1 MSPKKSKKKSADA
14 TEEPAVE
21 SALAAHEEEAPGEP
35 IEAQAAES
43 PEPAE
48 SPETTTS
55 TEPAEPSEPAEQ
67 TEAAEPTEPSEP
79 EQEGPTQGWARLIRM
94 GRPRLTKANL
104 LITVLAVLLGFA
116 MVTQVQ
122 QYRASGLENMRQ
134 EDLVTLLDGV
144 NQQSGKLGDEI
155 NRLTR
160 TRDDLRSNG
169 GDAAAIKAAEDRLA
183 ALGILAGTV
192 RATGPGIVLT
202 IPDQAR
208 QIQPNNVLD
217 TVQELRDA
225 GAEAIQINDSRV
237 TASTWFGLSMQGQ
250 LIVDGKTLQAP
261 YVVSAI
267 GDPHTMSTALAIP
280 GGVLETLRQLGIT
293 ATVASK
299 NPVEVTALRPSEVP
313 GYAQADNAG

>member
-1 MSPKKSKKKSADA
+1 MSPKKRKTDPEASPPGEVD
-14 TEEPAVE
+14 P
-21 SALAAHEEEAPGEP
+21 ALAAYEDEVPDETESVETQP
-35 IEAQAAES
+35 AAS
-43 PEPAE
+43 Q
-48 SPETTTS
+48 T
-55 TEPAEPSEPAEQ
+55 PS
-67 TEAAEPTEPSEP
+67 
-79 EQEGPTQGWARLIRM
+79 QGWGRLARM
-94 GRPRLTKANL
+94 GRPRFTKANL
-104 LITVLAVLLGFA
+104 LVTALAVLLGFA

-160 TRDDLRSNG
+160 TRDSLRAGG

-192 RATGPGIVLT
+192 RATGPGIILT

-237 TASTWFGLSMQGQ
+237 TANTWFGLTMQGQ
-250 LIVDGKTLQAP
+250 LIVDGKTLTAP
-261 YVVSAI
+261 YTVRAI

-280 GGVLETLRQLGIT
+280 GGVLETLRQLGIA

-313 GYAQADNAG
+313 GYAQADTAR

>member
-1 MSPKKSKKKSADA
+1 MSPKQRKTDPEASPPGEVD
-14 TEEPAVE
+14 P
-21 SALAAHEEEAPGEP
+21 ALAAYEDEVPDETESVETRP
-35 IEAQAAES
+35 AAS
-43 PEPAE
+43 Q
-48 SPETTTS
+48 T
-55 TEPAEPSEPAEQ
+55 PS
-67 TEAAEPTEPSEP
+67 
-79 EQEGPTQGWARLIRM
+79 QGWGRLARM
-94 GRPRLTKANL
+94 GRPRFTKANL
-104 LITVLAVLLGFA
+104 LVTALAVLLGFA

-160 TRDDLRSNG
+160 TRDSLRAGG

-192 RATGPGIVLT
+192 RATGPGIILT

-237 TASTWFGLSMQGQ
+237 TANTWFGLTMQGQ
-250 LIVDGKTLQAP
+250 LIVDGKTLTAP
-261 YVVSAI
+261 YTVRAI

-280 GGVLETLRQLGIT
+280 GGVLETLRQLGIA

-313 GYAQADNAG
+313 GYAQADTAR